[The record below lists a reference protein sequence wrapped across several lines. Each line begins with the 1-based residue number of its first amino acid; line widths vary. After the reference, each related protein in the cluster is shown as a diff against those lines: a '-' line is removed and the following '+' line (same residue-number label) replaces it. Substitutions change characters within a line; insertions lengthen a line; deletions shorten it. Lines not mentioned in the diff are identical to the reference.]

1 MSNCSLT
8 GLDHHRSNAIMN
20 VQEKWTPLTTF
31 ITPFAAFHESFI
43 HYAFTFSVHWSMLLL
58 RLPAVVVVTVVAGR
72 QNIEFGAGA
81 VRSRVS
87 VVVNKLLF
95 RDVVQ
100 STLTIRRQRFV
111 CNGTK

>member
-1 MSNCSLT
+1 
-8 GLDHHRSNAIMN
+8 MN
-20 VQEKWTPLTTF
+20 DQEKWTPLTTF

-81 VRSRVS
+81 GCRSS
-87 VVVNKLLF
+87 
-95 RDVVQ
+95 
-100 STLTIRRQRFV
+100 STNYSFGMS
-111 CNGTK
+111 CSPH